1 MILDDGLDK
10 QELKIQSDDKG
21 KEGDVYVPL
30 LDAFKWELERQNC
43 LFGKDIPRLMVEYLL
58 EEFDFYKVIGI
69 DNKKITQIQSYNLR
83 ETLNRQEKK
92 RKRSVEVSI
101 STLQTMIVIMEYK
114 PYSKNTFEL
123 YLDGG

>member
-1 MILDDGLDK
+1 M
-10 QELKIQSDDKG
+10 KIQSDDKG

-30 LDAFKWELERQNC
+30 LDTFKWELERQNC